1 MMFTRGFGG
10 IGSFCRGFGA
20 MYPGVWVA
28 LAAVFIAAL
37 VVIIVLSVTKK
48 HRQGASDSTTDAL
61 KLRYIKG
68 ELTEEEYMKM
78 KDVIGK

>member
-1 MMFTRGFGG
+1 MMLTRGFGG
-10 IGSFCRGFGA
+10 MGSFCRGFGY
-20 MYPGVWVA
+20 MYPGAWVA
-28 LAAVFIAAL
+28 LAVVFVAAL
-37 VVIIVLSVTKK
+37 VVIIVLTAKKK
-48 HRQGASDSTTDAL
+48 HHASDSTAEAL

>member
-1 MMFTRGFGG
+1 MLSRGFGG
-10 IGSFCRGFGA
+10 IGSFCRGFGY
-20 MYPGVWVA
+20 MHPGVWVA
-28 LAAVFIAAL
+28 LAGVFVAAL
-37 VVIIVLSVTKK
+37 VVIIVLTAKKK
-48 HRQGASDSTTDAL
+48 HHGASDSTAEAL

>member
-1 MMFTRGFGG
+1 
-10 IGSFCRGFGA
+10 

-28 LAAVFIAAL
+28 LAAIFVAAL
-37 VVIIVLSVTKK
+37 VVIIVLTAKKK
-48 HRQGASDSTTDAL
+48 HHGASDSTAEAL

-68 ELTEEEYMKM
+68 ELTEEEYTKM

>member
-1 MMFTRGFGG
+1 MMLTRGFGG
-10 IGSFCRGFGA
+10 MGSFCRGFGY
-20 MYPGVWVA
+20 MHPGVWVA
-28 LAAVFIAAL
+28 LAGVFVAAL
-37 VVIIVLSVTKK
+37 VVIIVLTAKKK
-48 HRQGASDSTTDAL
+48 HHGASDSTAEAL

>member
-1 MMFTRGFGG
+1 MMLSRDFGG
-10 IGSFCRGFGA
+10 IGNFCRGFGY
-20 MYPGVWVA
+20 MHPGVWVA
-28 LAAVFIAAL
+28 LAGAFVAAL
-37 VVIIVLSVTKK
+37 VVIIVLAAKKK
-48 HRQGASDSTTDAL
+48 HHHGASDSTAEAL